1 MTNGAN
7 HFNSPLLKRE
17 QVSTSIRYFLC
28 AFCNTELITFFS
40 KPMHKIKR
48 RVVIIEHEAKLRDLL
63 ASLVDASTSYTTV
76 NVYRECEEAIKN
88 IKDDFP
94 DIIAMNIEFPG
105 MKGAEAITKI
115 KKVLPQTNI
124 LIVAELL
131 DDAKVF
137 NALSAGA
144 DGYLL
149 KSECVYN
156 FISNLDDLA
165 TNGSP
170 LSPAVARMIIESLQI
185 SRVSPLTSRET
196 EVLRLITQGNSYVLI
211 AKQLNISKETSKTHI
226 RNIYKKLKVNSKSEV
241 VRVALQEHY
250 VSPAVIGDYQ

>member
-1 MTNGAN
+1 
-7 HFNSPLLKRE
+7 
-17 QVSTSIRYFLC
+17 
-28 AFCNTELITFFS
+28 
-40 KPMHKIKR
+40 MHKIKK
-48 RVVIIEHEAKLRDLL
+48 RVVVIEFESKLRELL
-63 ASLVDASTSYTTV
+63 ASMVDASLNYTTV
-76 NVYRECEEAIKN
+76 NTYSECEEALKH

-105 MKGAEAITKI
+105 MKGQEAIAKI
-115 KKVLPQTNI
+115 KKILPQTDI
-124 LIVAELL
+124 LIVADRQEE
-131 DDAKVF
+131 AKVF

-144 DGYLL
+144 DGYVL

-156 FISNLDDLA
+156 FISYLDELS
-165 TNGSP
+165 NHGSP
-170 LSPAVARMIIESLQI
+170 LSPVIARMIIESIKI
-185 SRVSPLTSRET
+185 SRITPLTTRET

-250 VSPAVIGDYQ
+250 VTAPILGDYNYN

>member
-1 MTNGAN
+1 
-7 HFNSPLLKRE
+7 
-17 QVSTSIRYFLC
+17 
-28 AFCNTELITFFS
+28 
-40 KPMHKIKR
+40 MHKIKK
-48 RVVIIEHEAKLRDLL
+48 RVVVIEFESKLRELL
-63 ASLVDASTSYTTV
+63 ASLVDASTNYTTV
-76 NVYRECEEAIKN
+76 NTYRECEEAIKN

-105 MKGAEAITKI
+105 MKGQEAITKI
-115 KKVLPQTNI
+115 KKILPQTDI
-124 LIVAELL
+124 LIVADPL
-131 DDAKVF
+131 DEGKVF

-144 DGYLL
+144 DGYVL
-149 KSECVYN
+149 KSECVYH
-156 FISNLDDLA
+156 FVSYLDELA
-165 TNGSP
+165 NHGSP
-170 LSPAVARMIIESLQI
+170 LSPFIARMIIESIQI

-250 VSPAVIGDYQ
+250 VSSPIISDYN